1 MAKVVK
7 FAITGKGDYYLPVGP
22 GTTVSYAANANE
34 MLIGVQ
40 GNVIL
45 VSLSGADSAGANV
58 IGLSKAIY
66 DVLKDST
73 VDPALP
79 FNYTCIAIPHLHN
92 LAHRV

>member
-1 MAKVVK
+1 MSKVVK

-66 DVLKDST
+66 DVLKDSQLFEVTWTPT
-73 VDPALP
+73 VSVTNIVHDL
-79 FNYTCIAIPHLHN
+79 
-92 LAHRV
+92 LA